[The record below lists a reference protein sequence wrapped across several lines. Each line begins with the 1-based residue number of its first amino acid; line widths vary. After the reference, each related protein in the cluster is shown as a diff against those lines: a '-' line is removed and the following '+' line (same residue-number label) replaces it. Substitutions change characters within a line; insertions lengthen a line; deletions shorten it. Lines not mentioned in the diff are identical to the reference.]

1 MPKNRAHRSAQRSPQ
16 LRIEELDPVSLQPYA
31 ANARMH
37 PPRQLQQLVASL
49 SCFGF
54 VVPALINANGEII
67 AGHARVEAAKAL
79 GLNRIPL
86 HPGRAPQQ
94 SAGKGLPAGR

>member
-1 MPKNRAHRSAQRSPQ
+1 MPKNLAHRPAQRSPQ

-37 PPRQLQQLVASL
+37 PPRQLQQLTANISR
-49 SCFGF
+49 FG
-54 VVPALINANGEII
+54 VVSPVLINANGEII

-79 GLNRIPL
+79 GLKRIPCIRVEHL
-86 HPGRAPQQ
+86 SDAQEKAYRLAD
-94 SAGKGLPAGR
+94 